1 MTLAGGLAAPWPD
14 PPLRDGDL
22 VLRRWRAADLD
33 QLVAACRDPEI
44 VRWTRVPLGYAP
56 ADGREFLAAQ
66 RERWQA
72 GESLELAAAAAESDA
87 QVLGSVALRD
97 LGEGRAD
104 LGYWV
109 APEARGRG
117 IAVRAVRLLAGYGF
131 GTLALER
138 LEILVHPENAASLR
152 VAAAAGFTHEGVL
165 RSHTVIRGRRQDMA
179 VWSRLPRDPAGPPAG
194 PPADPPPDGP
204 GSPDARR

>member
-1 MTLAGGLAAPWPD
+1 MTLVGGPAAPRPD

-22 VLRRWRAADLD
+22 VLRPWRPADLD

-44 VRWTRVPLGYAP
+44 ARWTRVPLGYAP
-56 ADGREFLAAQ
+56 ADGREFLAVQ
-66 RERWQA
+66 RERWA
-72 GESLELAAAAAESDA
+72 SGESLELAAAAAESDA
-87 QVLGSVALRD
+87 RVLGSVALRG

-117 IAVRAVRLLAGYGF
+117 IAARAVRLLAAYGF

-138 LEILVHPENAASLR
+138 LEILVHPDNLPSLR
-152 VAAAAGFTHEGVL
+152 VAAAAGFTREGLL
-165 RSHTVIRGRRQDMA
+165 RSHTVIRGRRHDMT
-179 VWSRLPRDPAGPPAG
+179 VWSRLP
-194 PPADPPPDGP
+194 ADPGGP
-204 GSPDARR
+204 RA